1 MKKAIFHIPS
11 SLQLFIPCFL
21 ITSFLF
27 AQSPLGIPYQAVMR
41 NSDGSVMAINAV
53 ELTFMIH
60 DGSATGT
67 VVYQETH
74 ALTSN
79 AQGLVSCVV
88 GNGVVSQGNF
98 SSINWG
104 SGAKFLHVM
113 MGTTDLGTQQM
124 LSVPYAF
131 YSEQANSIAN
141 GIYINSIS
149 SDGDSLL
156 LSNGQTFV
164 SSVGQGS
171 NGNGAL
177 VLPIITTN
185 AVTGITSNSATF
197 GGNITNAF
205 GNVIME
211 RGVVYSTIPHP
222 TINDKRMQ
230 IGVGVGYF
238 DSISDLSINSN
249 HLLLPN
255 TTYYVRAYAITENN
269 ISAYGN
275 EVSFQT
281 FPVGEVGPGGGWVF
295 FNKGNADGGWQYMEV
310 APSDQSAAIYWGCQ
324 TGSILG
330 TMRAVGSGESNTNLI
345 MINCPGSNAASLCES
360 LSLGGQSDWFLPS
373 IDELNLIY
381 RNLHL
386 NGIAGLN
393 ATSYWS
399 SSEISSVMAFHFRF
413 DSGNFFQ
420 GNKNYFTDQFDV
432 RAVRFF

>member
-1 MKKAIFHIPS
+1 MKTFIAL
-11 SLQLFIPCFL
+11 SLHLL
-21 ITSFLF
+21 ITSLLV
-27 AQSPLGIPYQAVMR
+27 AQSPQGIPYQAVMR
-41 NSDGSVMAINAV
+41 NTDGSVMASSDV
-53 ELTFMIH
+53 SLTFMIH
-60 DGSATGT
+60 DSSATGT
-67 VVYQETH
+67 VVYQESH

-98 SSINWG
+98 ANINWG
-104 SGAKFLHVM
+104 SGAKFLQVM

-124 LSVPYAF
+124 LSVPYAL

-164 SSVGQGS
+164 SSVAQGS
-171 NGNGAL
+171 NNNGAL

-197 GGNITNAF
+197 GGNITNAL

-222 TINDKRMQ
+222 TINDKRLQ
-230 IGVGVGYF
+230 IGTGNGYF
-238 DSISDLSINSN
+238 DSISDLSINSD

-255 TTYYVRAYAITENN
+255 TTYYARAYAITENN

-281 FPVGEVGPGGGWVF
+281 FPVGEVGLGGGWVF

-310 APSDQSAAIYWGCQ
+310 APSDQSAGIYWGCN

-330 TMRAVGSGESNTNLI
+330 TMRVVGSGESNTNLI
-345 MINCPGSNAASLCES
+345 VSSCPGSNAASLCES

-393 ATSYWS
+393 TTSYWS
-399 SSEISSVMAFHFRF
+399 SSEISAAMAFIYRF
-413 DSGNFFQ
+413 DIGSSQ
-420 GNKNYFTDQFDV
+420 TRYKYYSTDQFDV